1 MGMDVDWYFAKSKI
15 DELTKLLSD
24 QPHGKRKKIAD
35 DIIKNVDKIIK
46 KHKPIAK
53 I

>member
-1 MGMDVDWYFAKSKI
+1 MGLDVDFIFAKQKI